1 MPDRNL
7 PIDGAEGMKLARSVA
22 LLLLA
27 TGELID
33 TCSGRWIVTAQLA
46 SASQALADRLTAI
59 R

>member
-1 MPDRNL
+1 MR
-7 PIDGAEGMKLARSVA
+7 LARSVA

-33 TCSGRWIVTAQLA
+33 TCQGRWIVTAQLA